1 MRFCLISPSMPTWSE
16 LSFFLSCLVSSRR
29 LIVYYGVQLF
39 PVNQNAPL
47 RARLACQVV
56 ARNSIVFARAGRR
69 ATDRF
74 QGRMTFEPFLS
85 QTQSFVF
92 YTVDSNWKECVCL
105 V

>member
-1 MRFCLISPSMPTWSE
+1 M
-16 LSFFLSCLVSSRR
+16 
-29 LIVYYGVQLF
+29 QLF

-56 ARNSIVFARAGRR
+56 ARNSIAFARATRAARVGRR